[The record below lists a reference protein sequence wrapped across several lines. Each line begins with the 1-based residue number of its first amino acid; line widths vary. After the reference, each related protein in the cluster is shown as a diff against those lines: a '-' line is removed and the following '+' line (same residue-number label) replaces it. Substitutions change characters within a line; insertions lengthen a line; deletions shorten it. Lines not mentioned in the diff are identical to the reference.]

1 MKEGATMANA
11 LGQQL
16 LIDLYS
22 CDNEIITSTTAIQES
37 VTSAFDDANLA
48 VDEISCQ
55 VLDDEI
61 NIIAIAHHFHF
72 TLHAYPSL
80 GYVAIDCYSFERD
93 IPFTVLMKCLRHSF
107 GAEKVKA
114 TSVQR
119 GDFGNERD
127 MKPRRKT
134 KITTLGRVS
143 RTRIQLKQTGG
154 KLKNQSAKVISSL
167 AKKSGLKK

>member
-22 CDNEIITSTTAIQES
+22 CDDEIITSTTAIQES

-61 NIIAIAHHFHF
+61 NIIAIY
-72 TLHAYPSL
+72 LLQY
-80 GYVAIDCYSFERD
+80 
-93 IPFTVLMKCLRHSF
+93 
-107 GAEKVKA
+107 
-114 TSVQR
+114 
-119 GDFGNERD
+119 
-127 MKPRRKT
+127 
-134 KITTLGRVS
+134 
-143 RTRIQLKQTGG
+143 
-154 KLKNQSAKVISSL
+154 
-167 AKKSGLKK
+167 